1 MIAQTDVLC
10 LRYTSTKARSL
21 ESPANSTKAREVR
34 RAPRTKR
41 LNRFAGTLLAFNV
54 SISMLAFTTAAA
66 ADYGEVRAAAR
77 ATGYEGVGAF
87 ERGDFVDAADKLGRA
102 FDVVK
107 VPTLGLWYA
116 RALEKCGKLVQAAE
130 VYEETVQLNVVSGR
144 IKEQKEAQAEA
155 VEELSELQPRVPT
168 LTLITKGSTEDVTLT
183 IDDVQLPVEVIGLAR
198 PTNPGR
204 HSLKARREG
213 RELEWEITLAVGEH
227 RSSKIDL
234 SFLHAPDDAPAPPV
248 RPKRRRA
255 SAALALPE
263 PPLRQQPDPDSGRG
277 YGWLVA
283 GVGAMA
289 TAAGVV
295 TGLLAGS
302 KRERLDN
309 SGYCDDNRCVG
320 AVDGLRSNYNQ
331 LRDIST
337 VSFIV
342 GAMGLGAG
350 SMVLLTTSRTKE
362 KPHTSASLGLGT
374 VKIEGTF

>member
-1 MIAQTDVLC
+1 
-10 LRYTSTKARSL
+10 
-21 ESPANSTKAREVR
+21 
-34 RAPRTKR
+34 
-41 LNRFAGTLLAFNV
+41 
-54 SISMLAFTTAAA
+54 
-66 ADYGEVRAAAR
+66 
-77 ATGYEGVGAF
+77 
-87 ERGDFVDAADKLGRA
+87 
-102 FDVVK
+102 
-107 VPTLGLWYA
+107 
-116 RALEKCGKLVQAAE
+116 
-130 VYEETVQLNVVSGR
+130 
-144 IKEQKEAQAEA
+144 KEAQAEA

-183 IDDVQLPVEVIGLAR
+183 IDDAQLPVEVIGLAR

-255 SAALALPE
+255 AAALALPE
-263 PPLRQQPDPDSGRG
+263 PPLRQHPDPDSGRG

-309 SGYCDDNRCVG
+309 SGYCEDNRCVG
-320 AVDGLRSNYNQ
+320 AVEGLRSNYNQ